1 MNHLSICNF
10 YKYEKN
16 REYRNI
22 ITFPLHFHNLQ
33 FIWLKKFL
41 LKRSLNVV
49 VIVSVHLFPLSYLLV
64 SKNVSS
70 SLRYLRCWS
79 LLFWGLHDIPCLKR
93 NGISLQTQ
101 LVLETLVCS
110 FYFFFNVL
118 LDSQNSFVVNYW
130 KLVNRFW
137 FVSKGI
143 FIFSTPFKYFKGII
157 ILYCGHILLR

>member
-1 MNHLSICNF
+1 MRKTENIETLLNF
-10 YKYEKN
+10 
-16 REYRNI
+16 
-22 ITFPLHFHNLQ
+22 P
-33 FIWLKKFL
+33 FISTTYNYMTKSFTMLWWF
-41 LKRSLNVV
+41 
-49 VIVSVHLFPLSYLLV
+49 SVHLFPFSHLLV

-110 FYFFFNVL
+110 FYFFFFNVL

-143 FIFSTPFKYFKGII
+143 FIFSTPFKYF
-157 ILYCGHILLR
+157 